1 MNPLG
6 LVLFHWFSLPS
17 VHELVHQGL
26 SLSLLTQCDPAVSA
40 AFPKKSAAGQNLRQL
55 YKVAASHETLQY
67 SFSLQ
72 INSKG
77 ILIRF
82 FFPRRNKLLC
92 KSFWKPVWRHG
103 INSVMTSVE
112 LRRPSA
118 PHHGVRT
125 PGMLS

>member
-6 LVLFHWFSLPS
+6 LVLFHWFSLSS
-17 VHELVHQGL
+17 VHELVQQGL

-55 YKVAASHETLQY
+55 HKVAASHETLQY

-82 FFPRRNKLLC
+82 FSPEEI
-92 KSFWKPVWRHG
+92 SFYAKAFG
-103 INSVMTSVE
+103 NLFGDMALT
-112 LRRPSA
+112 L
-118 PHHGVRT
+118 
-125 PGMLS
+125 